1 MKDKVAVKRN
11 EGENFTVKVRYD
23 DEVGHEFIN
32 AVLSACCRKRKL
44 CANVVSGQEFVIRQ
58 NFKNNIEL
66 FFTLNDI
73 MSESAKSGR
82 EFKCVYVD
90 ENVTFGKCGYYE
102 TSKGSLLGSKF
113 MSIRRQEDM
122 VGKFFSRV

>member
-1 MKDKVAVKRN
+1 MKGKVAVKRN

-23 DEVGHEFIN
+23 DNVGRGFIN
-32 AVLSACCRKRKL
+32 SVLSACCRKRKL
-44 CANVVSGQEFVIRQ
+44 CANVISGQEFVITQKFR
-58 NFKNNIEL
+58 NGIDL
-66 FFTLNDI
+66 FFALNDI

-90 ENVTFGKCGYYE
+90 DNVTFGKCGYYE
-102 TSKGSLLGSKF
+102 TAKGMLLGSKF

-122 VGKFFSRV
+122 VGKFFSE